1 MEEKEEKL
9 EKEEVQPK
17 VLRLIHPQWYGG
29 ISETWMPTNVKGG
42 RAEAYKIGASF
53 LEMMMPQSEAE
64 TVTIPFS
71 QDIAEGAMMHS
82 EYDDML
88 KQTKVVSDIIRE
100 RAPERIVTLAG
111 DASATVVPL
120 GYLNGCY
127 HKDTSVVWI
136 DANPDVS
143 VPYTMALMAWLG
155 KRSED
160 FKSLWPTMVPAS
172 RLLIVG
178 YRAWNQSLK
187 EWQDDLGMKGI
198 SPMQVAEDSKIILDW
213 LKQRKKRKVFI
224 HLDLSVLDP
233 FELYTTQSKSRNGIK
248 IMELVRVVNDIAAAF
263 DLVGMTVVE
272 PTPRLMKKVRDM
284 LSQLPLF

>member
-1 MEEKEEKL
+1 
-9 EKEEVQPK
+9 
-17 VLRLIHPQWYGG
+17 
-29 ISETWMPTNVKGG
+29 
-42 RAEAYKIGASF
+42 
-53 LEMMMPQSEAE
+53 
-64 TVTIPFS
+64 
-71 QDIAEGAMMHS
+71 
-82 EYDDML
+82 
-88 KQTKVVSDIIRE
+88 
-100 RAPERIVTLAG
+100 
-111 DASATVVPL
+111 
-120 GYLNGCY
+120 
-127 HKDTSVVWI
+127 
-136 DANPDVS
+136 
-143 VPYTMALMAWLG
+143 
-155 KRSED
+155 
-160 FKSLWPTMVPAS
+160 MVPAS

-213 LKQRKKRKVFI
+213 LKQRRKRKVFI

-272 PTPRLMKKVRDM
+272 PAPRLMKKVRDM

>member
-1 MEEKEEKL
+1 MEEKNET
-9 EKEEVQPK
+9 QSK

-29 ISETWMPTNVKGG
+29 ILENWMPTDLEGG
-42 RAEAYKIGASF
+42 RREAYDVGTWF
-53 LEMMMPQSEAE
+53 LKMMMPKSKAE
-64 TVTIPFS
+64 TVTVPLS
-71 QDIAEGAMMHS
+71 QDIVENEHAHS
-82 EYDDML
+82 EYEDML

-100 RAPERIVTLAG
+100 HAPERIVTLAG

-120 GYLNGCY
+120 GYLNGY
-127 HKDTSVVWI
+127 HHKDTSVVWI

-198 SPMQVAEDSKIILDW
+198 SPMQVAENSEVIINW
-213 LKQRKKRKVFI
+213 LKERGKSKVFV

-233 FELYTTQSKSRNGIK
+233 YELFTSRTSSRNGIK
-248 IMELVRVVNDIAAAF
+248 INEVVRVVNDIAATF
-263 DLVGMTVVE
+263 DLVGLTVVE
-272 PTPRLMKKVRDM
+272 PTPRLVKKVRDM
-284 LSQLPLF
+284 LTQLPLF

>member
-1 MEEKEEKL
+1 MIEDKEL
-9 EKEEVQPK
+9 RTK
-17 VLRLIHPQWYGG
+17 VLRLIHPQWHEG
-29 ISETWMPTNVKGG
+29 ILDNWMPNGMKGNVE
-42 RAEAYKIGASF
+42 EAYKIGAGVQN
-53 LEMMMPQSEAE
+53 MMVPEEQKGQE
-64 TVTIPFS
+64 TVTIPLS
-71 QDIAEGAMMHS
+71 TEIISTDGMRNEYEDI
-82 EYDDML
+82 L
-88 KQTKVVSDIIRE
+88 KQTKVVSDIILQ

-111 DASATVVPL
+111 DASATVIPL
-120 GYLNGCY
+120 GYLNGY
-127 HKDTSVVWI
+127 YQKDTSLVWI

-160 FKSLWPTMVPAS
+160 FKRLWPTMVPAS
-172 RLLIVG
+172 RILIVG

-198 SPMQVAEDSKIILDW
+198 SPLQVSDNSEIVLNW
-213 LKQRKKRKVFI
+213 LKEKGKKKVYV

-233 FELYTTQSKSRNGIK
+233 SELFTSHNRTHNGIK
-248 IMELVRVVNDIAAAF
+248 AAEVVRVVNDIAASF

-272 PTPRLMKKVRDM
+272 PTPKLVSKVRET

>member
-1 MEEKEEKL
+1 ME

-29 ISETWMPTNVKGG
+29 ISENWMPSNVKGG

-53 LEMMMPQSEAE
+53 LEMMMPQSKAE

-71 QDIAEGAMMHS
+71 QDIADEGMIRS

-120 GYLNGCY
+120 GYLNGY
-127 HKDTSVVWI
+127 YYKDTSLVWI

-155 KRSED
+155 KRSDD

-172 RLLIVG
+172 RILIVG

-198 SPMQVAEDSKIILDW
+198 SPMQVTESSQIILDW
-213 LKQRKKRKVFI
+213 LKERGKRKVFI

-233 FELYTTQSKSRNGIK
+233 FELFTTQTKSRNGIK
-248 IMELVRVVNDIAAAF
+248 TIELIRVVNDIASAY

>member
-1 MEEKEEKL
+1 MDENKTDIG
-9 EKEEVQPK
+9 K

-29 ISETWMPTNVKGG
+29 ILENWMPAEVSGG
-42 RAEAYKIGASF
+42 KAEAYRVGAGY
-53 LEMMMPQSEAE
+53 LEMLMPHNSKVQ
-64 TVTIPFS
+64 TVTIPLS
-71 QDIAEGAMMHS
+71 EEIAQTDMQHS

-88 KQTKVVSDIIRE
+88 RQTKVVSDIILE
-100 RAPERIVTLAG
+100 HAPGRIITLAG

-120 GYLNGCY
+120 GYLNGYY

-155 KRSED
+155 KRSDD
-160 FKSLWPTMVPAS
+160 FKRLWPTMVPAS

-198 SPMQVAEDSKIILDW
+198 SPLQVAEDSFLILDW
-213 LKQRKKRKVFI
+213 LRQTGKQKVYI

-233 FELYTTQSKSRNGIK
+233 FELFSSRPRNRNGIK
-248 IMELVRVVNDIAAAF
+248 TSEMVRVVNDIAAEF
-263 DLVGMTVVE
+263 DVVGITVVE
-272 PTPRLMKKVRDM
+272 PTPRLVKKVRDM